1 MNNPSMDKIDELIT
15 DIAELRDLFLRR
27 LMDDKVKNNAIE
39 KLSLANKDLIRAMD
53 GAQLNAIAKELFLL
67 CDRIY
72 QQPKEDD
79 FAWSMLD
86 EILEILARRGIEPID
101 KLDEFD
107 PSLHNVVSTIRA
119 TSEAPAGTIV
129 EVRRNGYVKGQLLLR
144 PADVVIAK

>member
-39 KLSLANKDLIRAMD
+39 KLSLVNKDLIRAMD

-107 PSLHNVVSTIRA
+107 PSTL
-119 TSEAPAGTIV
+119 
-129 EVRRNGYVKGQLLLR
+129 
-144 PADVVIAK
+144 

>member
-107 PSLHNVVSTIRA
+107 PSLHNVVSTIHA

>member
-107 PSLHNVVSTIRA
+107 PSLHNVVSTIHA
-119 TSEAPAGTIV
+119 TSEAPTGTIV